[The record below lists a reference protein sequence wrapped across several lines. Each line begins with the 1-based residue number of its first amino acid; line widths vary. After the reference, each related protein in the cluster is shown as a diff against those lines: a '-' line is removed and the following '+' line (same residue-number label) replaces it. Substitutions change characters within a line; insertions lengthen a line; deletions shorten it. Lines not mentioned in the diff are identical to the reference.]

1 MPAKPVHY
9 DDYSDQ
15 VEFYL
20 RLNLKPILEL
30 RGNQFTLKHNPDFKE
45 LGKGKASSEKREQT
59 SLKLKFTCVCKR

>member
-30 RGNQFTLKHNPDFKE
+30 RGNHFTLKQNPDFKE
-45 LGKGKASSEKREQT
+45 LGKGKASS
-59 SLKLKFTCVCKR
+59 